1 MSYVIKKIYQK
12 YFQKS
17 RSFLLPILGLKKNAK
32 FAPLQSYMAWKN
44 VYSTKDR
51 KLILVYEKE
60 DSPEW
65 RNYIARVV
73 MSNQMFECYVETEEE
88 DEVALV
94 FDFHCLESDYVNVLE
109 GKYSKLDKV
118 TKKKIREYYGYNSPE
133 YAYIESFLYPEKY
146 YKTYSEILD
155 VEEEHIRFTGQLCDL
170 PNLEKETLKI
180 KPYAKIN
187 DVDQINME
195 SRENI

>member
-1 MSYVIKKIYQK
+1 MTYVIRKIYDK

-32 FAPLQSYMAWKN
+32 FAPLQCYMAWQD
-44 VYSTKDR
+44 VYSVKDR

-60 DSPEW
+60 ESPEW
-65 RNYIARVV
+65 RNYIARTV
-73 MSNQMFECYVETEEE
+73 MSHQMFDCYIETEVE

-94 FDFHCLESDYVNVLE
+94 FDLHCIEEEYINVLQ
-109 GKYSKLDKV
+109 GRYSKIDRAS
-118 TKKKIREYYGYNSPE
+118 KKKIREYYGYNSPE

-155 VEEEHIRFTGQLCDL
+155 VEEEHIKFTGQLCDL
-170 PNLEKETLKI
+170 PNIDKETLKL
-180 KPYAKIN
+180 KTYAKIN
-187 DVDQINME
+187 DVDKINME

>member
-1 MSYVIKKIYQK
+1 MTYVIRKIYDK

-32 FAPLQSYMAWKN
+32 FAPLQCYLEWKDM
-44 VYSTKDR
+44 YSVKDR

-60 DSPEW
+60 DSVEW
-65 RNYIARVV
+65 KNYIARTV
-73 MSNQMFECYVETEEE
+73 MSNQMFDCYIETEVE

-94 FDFHCLESDYVNVLE
+94 FDLHCIEQDYINVLQ
-109 GKYSKLDKV
+109 GRYSKLDKMS
-118 TKKKIREYYGYNSPE
+118 KKKIREYYGYNSPE

-170 PNLEKETLKI
+170 PNIDKETLKL

-187 DVDQINME
+187 DVDKINME

>member
-1 MSYVIKKIYQK
+1 MTYVIRKIYDK

-32 FAPLQSYMAWKN
+32 FTPLQCYMAWQD
-44 VYSTKDR
+44 VYSIKDR

-60 DSPEW
+60 ESVEW
-65 RNYIARVV
+65 RNYIARTV
-73 MSNQMFECYVETEEE
+73 MSHQMFDCYIETEIE

-94 FDFHCLESDYVNVLE
+94 FDLHCIEQDYISVLQ
-109 GKYSKLDKV
+109 GRYSKLDRAS
-118 TKKKIREYYGYNSPE
+118 KKKIREYYGYNSAE

-155 VEEEHIRFTGQLCDL
+155 VEEEHIKFTGQLCDL
-170 PNLEKETLKI
+170 PNLDKETLKI
-180 KPYAKIN
+180 KTYAKIN
-187 DVDQINME
+187 DVDKINME

>member
-1 MSYVIKKIYQK
+1 MTYIIRKIYDK

-32 FAPLQSYMAWKN
+32 FTPLQCYMAWQD
-44 VYSTKDR
+44 VYSVKDR

-60 DSPEW
+60 ESPEW
-65 RNYIARVV
+65 RNYIARTV
-73 MSNQMFECYVETEEE
+73 MSHQMFDCYIETEVE

-94 FDFHCLESDYVNVLE
+94 FDLHCIEEEYINVLQ
-109 GKYSKLDKV
+109 GRYSKIDRAS
-118 TKKKIREYYGYNSPE
+118 KKKIREYYGYNSPE

-155 VEEEHIRFTGQLCDL
+155 VEEEHIKFTGQLCDL
-170 PNLEKETLKI
+170 PNIDKETLKL
-180 KPYAKIN
+180 KTYAKIN
-187 DVDQINME
+187 DVDKINME